1 MLGPVNGCQAGCGWL
16 GHSLSELKFSLSPSL
31 SRVPMVLQVPKVW
44 LVKGALLVFL
54 GNVVREDSPACL
66 AHR

>member
-1 MLGPVNGCQAGCGWL
+1 
-16 GHSLSELKFSLSPSL
+16 
-31 SRVPMVLQVPKVW
+31 MVLQVPKVW